1 MVAII
6 LQDSFLPAPASD
18 LLFLGA
24 DLREIRSQS
33 PEALAA
39 KTQSICVL
47 SRTSADKS
55 KKVCASF
62 LFPGTSQIFEFQEMC
77 GLPLTWQCMLTTIQ
91 HFKIP
96 VLYLCFIFIDISC
109 IDWGYCTPATSNQ
122 SILWGGAAVCA
133 CPVNRW
139 HLAQP
144 ENKSPELEYFLS
156 HFQILITQLNIVH
169 FLQSQVVLNFS
180 CSALQYSDIT
190 F

>member
-6 LQDSFLPAPASD
+6 LQDSFLPTPASD

-47 SRTSADKS
+47 S
-55 KKVCASF
+55 
-62 LFPGTSQIFEFQEMC
+62 GTSVSWQISE
-77 GLPLTWQCMLTTIQ
+77 GLCFFPFFRNIIDFWDVWAPSHLARHVDNNPTCQN
-91 HFKIP
+91 P
-96 VLYLCFIFIDISC
+96 CFIFMLYIYRHQLHRL
-109 IDWGYCTPATSNQ
+109 GLLHTSNHQ
-122 SILWGGAAVCA
+122 
-133 CPVNRW
+133 PVNTVGW
-139 HLAQP
+139 CCCVCLSCQQMAQP
-144 ENKSPELEYFLS
+144 ETKSPELEYFLS
-156 HFQILITQLNIVH
+156 HFQISITQLNIVR
-169 FLQSQVVLNFS
+169 FLKSQVVLNFS